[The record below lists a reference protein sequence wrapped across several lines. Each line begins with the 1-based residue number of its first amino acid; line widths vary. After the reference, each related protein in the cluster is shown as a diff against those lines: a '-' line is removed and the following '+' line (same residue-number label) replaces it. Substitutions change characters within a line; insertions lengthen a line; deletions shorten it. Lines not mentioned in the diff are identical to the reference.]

1 MTLAYGLAIAVLDR
15 LLGLPPLVRQIAFV
29 AYILGCLAYLGVTV
43 LIPLCRQINPY
54 FAALQVEHSLPG
66 AKNSVINW
74 LDLRRQELP
83 VAIQGAVIHRAAKE
97 LARANLDQAISAR
110 RTGWLGGAMLGLL
123 LALLVLFLL
132 GPRQF
137 YSLMGRAF
145 APFNGAPMAT
155 RTFIRLVQ
163 PQNGDTVVAV
173 GRAVTI
179 TAEVEGNVPA
189 QTSPDAIRLLL
200 RYQPDDP
207 YEERLLHRGEESGQW
222 TIGVSAPDVRNG
234 FWYKV
239 AGGDAETPGYHV
251 QVRSTP
257 LLTDFSV
264 NYHFRPYLNRADEKR
279 ATLTWK
285 RSGAQK

>member
-1 MTLAYGLAIAVLDR
+1 
-15 LLGLPPLVRQIAFV
+15 
-29 AYILGCLAYLGVTV
+29 
-43 LIPLCRQINPY
+43 
-54 FAALQVEHSLPG
+54 
-66 AKNSVINW
+66 
-74 LDLRRQELP
+74 
-83 VAIQGAVIHRAAKE
+83 
-97 LARANLDQAISAR
+97 
-110 RTGWLGGAMLGLL
+110 
-123 LALLVLFLL
+123 
-132 GPRQF
+132 
-137 YSLMGRAF
+137 MGRAF

>member
-1 MTLAYGLAIAVLDR
+1 MSTATEARPGPALKYETFVEDQLERARRRIRALDLAAGALGFLIVTLAYGLAIAVLDR

-123 LALLVLFLL
+123 LASWCSFSWGL
-132 GPRQF
+132 GSF
-137 YSLMGRAF
+137 
-145 APFNGAPMAT
+145 T
-155 RTFIRLVQ
+155 R
-163 PQNGDTVVAV
+163 
-173 GRAVTI
+173 
-179 TAEVEGNVPA
+179 
-189 QTSPDAIRLLL
+189 
-200 RYQPDDP
+200 
-207 YEERLLHRGEESGQW
+207 
-222 TIGVSAPDVRNG
+222 
-234 FWYKV
+234 
-239 AGGDAETPGYHV
+239 
-251 QVRSTP
+251 
-257 LLTDFSV
+257 
-264 NYHFRPYLNRADEKR
+264 
-279 ATLTWK
+279 
-285 RSGAQK
+285 